1 MHGKQLNQTN
11 VEADSAKLPI
21 WRDDS
26 KSPATIKHVFGS
38 LMTSTN
44 YLNPGKT
51 SVIGLDQPF
60 YAIAKK
66 IQWHCAEMHGKGRLV
81 LMLGNL
87 QIKMVILSCL
97 DDWLEDSGWT
107 TALSN
112 VGVTMRRTCHCKN

>member
-26 KSPATIKHVFGS
+26 KSPATIKHVFDS
-38 LMTSTN
+38 LMASTN

-81 LMLGNL
+81 LMLGTYTS
-87 QIKMVILSCL
+87 KWSF
-97 DDWLEDSGWT
+97 
-107 TALSN
+107 
-112 VGVTMRRTCHCKN
+112 

>member
-51 SVIGLDQPF
+51 SVIGLD
-60 YAIAKK
+60 
-66 IQWHCAEMHGKGRLV
+66 
-81 LMLGNL
+81 
-87 QIKMVILSCL
+87 
-97 DDWLEDSGWT
+97 
-107 TALSN
+107 
-112 VGVTMRRTCHCKN
+112 